1 MSADILESFARAML
15 TASVAMLVVMILRT
29 PIRRAFGASAAYA
42 LWLLA
47 PAAALASFLPA
58 RRIVVGIPDAIGTGT
73 ALMEQGPPAG
83 VRAALE
89 PSTAWIA
96 SMADA
101 FAPVMIGVWAL
112 GCVVSLAMIL
122 IGYRRLSTGIRLRP
136 LSGEVDVFQ
145 AYATGVGPAVIGV
158 LRPRIVVP
166 ADFDQR
172 FNAQERALILA
183 HERAHLAAFD
193 VQINALAALALCV
206 GWFNPLFHIARRL
219 LRVDQELACDERVM
233 GSHFRQRRAYAD
245 AMLRTQSSRTI
256 ALGCAWSPFGESS
269 IRERLAM
276 LARPQVSGLRRALAV
291 PLCAGLMLAACM
303 VAAAA
308 QPPRVVQ
315 EGSAEEVQDA
325 QARRDL
331 VRMLDPALC
340 GRWSLMCS
348 GVESAVGDRPDKD
361 ESSRLG
367 MHLVLAIQNGD
378 IAQAYKFVDAGA
390 DVDFYIPG
398 DGTPLVIAA
407 QKGDYGLVRFL
418 LEAGANVNRAAPGD
432 GAPLI
437 IAAKRG
443 DLAIAELLVKHGAD
457 VNVYVPGDETPLINA
472 ARNNRMDVAR
482 FLIKQGADVNLAVED
497 RTWIGNER
505 RRSPLGEAERQHHE
519 EMIRLLHEHN
529 ASA

>member
-1 MSADILESFARAML
+1 MSADILGPFARATL
-15 TASVAMLVVMILRT
+15 TVSVAVLVVMILRT

-47 PAAALASFLPA
+47 PVAALASFLPA
-58 RRIVVGIPDAIGTGT
+58 RRIVMGVPDAGTG
-73 ALMEQGPPAG
+73 ALLIEQGPLAEG
-83 VRAALE
+83 ARAALE
-89 PSTAWIA
+89 PSTVWIF

-101 FAPVMIGVWAL
+101 FAPTMIGVWAL

-122 IGYRRLSTGIRLRP
+122 LAYRRLSGCIRLSP
-136 LSGEVDVFQ
+136 LPGEVDVFQ
-145 AYATGVGPAVIGV
+145 ACVTGVGPAVIGV

-166 ADFDQR
+166 ADFDRR
-172 FNAQERALILA
+172 FNTQERALILA
-183 HERAHLAAFD
+183 HERAHLVAFD
-193 VQINALAALALCV
+193 VQINALTALALCI
-206 GWFNPLFHIARRL
+206 GWFNPLFHVARRL

-233 GSHFRQRRAYAD
+233 RSHFRQRRAYAD
-245 AMLRTQSSRTI
+245 AMLKTQSAQTI

-276 LARPQVSGLRRALAV
+276 LARPPVSGLRRTLAV
-291 PLCAGLMLAACM
+291 PLWVGLMLTACM

-308 QPPRVVQ
+308 QPARVVQ
-315 EGSAEEVQDA
+315 EGSAEQVRDA

-331 VRMLDPALC
+331 VRMLDPRLC
-340 GRWSLMCS
+340 TRWGLTCS
-348 GVESAVGDRPDKD
+348 GMEHAVGDSPDKD

-378 IAQAYKFVDAGA
+378 IAQAYKFIDAGA

-407 QKGDYGLVRFL
+407 QKGDYGMVRFL
-418 LEAGANVNRAAPGD
+418 LEKGANVNRAAPGD

-437 IAAKRG
+437 SAAQRG
-443 DLAIAELLVKHGAD
+443 DLAIAELLVTQGAD

-472 ARNNRMDVAR
+472 ARDNRIAVAR
-482 FLIKQGADVNLAVED
+482 YLIQQGADVNLAVED
-497 RTWIGNER
+497 RTWIGTER
-505 RRSPLGEAERQHHE
+505 RRSPLGEAKRNHHE
-519 EMIRLLHEHN
+519 KMIRMLREHN
-529 ASA
+529 AST